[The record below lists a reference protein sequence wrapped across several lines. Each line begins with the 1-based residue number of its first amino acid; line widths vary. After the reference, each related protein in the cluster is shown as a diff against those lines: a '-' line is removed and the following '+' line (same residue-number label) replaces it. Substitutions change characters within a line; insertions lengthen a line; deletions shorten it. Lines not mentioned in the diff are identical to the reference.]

1 MSVLVTG
8 ATGFIG
14 RNLLGNALK
23 CHKKIVISRH
33 GRNPFRKDPSVVL
46 FQCDLRKFREVD
58 AIFRRFR
65 IDAVV
70 HFSTAGIRKAS
81 KQEIWE
87 TNVQGTFNLLEA
99 AVARRVCRFIN
110 VGTCGERIALEMAN
124 NINSENSW
132 RLAHFLSKMAQTA
145 LVQEFNQ
152 RRGLPTVNLRLYHVY
167 GPQERES
174 RLFPR
179 ILNAAILGN
188 SVDLSPGRRKRDF
201 VFVDDVVRAVDS
213 AVTIPRFPRGRI
225 LDIATGE
232 GLSIHRVVGVLRRKS
247 YASKAFAPHFGGLPY
262 DLTDVTALVGDP
274 KPAKRFLR
282 WSPRVNISEGLDRM
296 EAATRKAQSG
306 DLEDAVSPGS
316 GR

>member
-1 MSVLVTG
+1 MTILVTG
-8 ATGFIG
+8 AMGFIG
-14 RNLLGNALK
+14 RNLVGKGLRGLR
-23 CHKKIVISRH
+23 KILISRQGKH
-33 GRNPFRKDPSVVL
+33 PYPEDPSIR
-46 FQCDLRKFREVD
+46 FCRCDLRDLGDVRSV
-58 AIFRRFR
+58 FRRFR

-70 HFSTAGIRKAS
+70 HFATAGIRKAS

-87 TNVQGTFNLLEA
+87 TNVQGTLNLLEA

-132 RLAHFLSKMAQTA
+132 KLAHFLSKIAQTA

-179 ILNAAILGN
+179 ILNAAILGK

-201 VFVDDVVRAVDS
+201 VFVDDVVRAVDL
-213 AVTIPRFPRGRI
+213 AVNVPRFPRGRI

-232 GLSIHRVVGVLRRKS
+232 GLSIHRVVGILRRKS
-247 YASKAFAPHFGGLPY
+247 YASKAFAPLFGGLPY

-274 KPAKRFLR
+274 KPARRFLR
-282 WSPRVNISEGLDRM
+282 WSPRVNIFEGLDRM
-296 EAATRKAQSG
+296 EVAIRKDQSG